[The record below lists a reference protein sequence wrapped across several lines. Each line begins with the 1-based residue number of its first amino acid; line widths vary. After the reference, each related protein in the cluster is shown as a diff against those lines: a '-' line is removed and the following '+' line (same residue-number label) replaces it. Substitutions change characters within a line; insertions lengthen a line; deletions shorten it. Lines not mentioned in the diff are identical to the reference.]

1 MGEGTLLEH
10 RPTSASILFV
20 HCRVYNNMF
29 LLSAA
34 AEVETETLETRRRH
48 SGDTAETHLGPIW
61 EAPETHWTHRRCIGD
76 ISETQPGHSRDVSW
90 IVKVFH
96 RIIWLRMVVD
106 MFRVQIVRPLN
117 KKIKKS
123 EQNGRLSETLIFN
136 VDYSFL
142 KSTSNAIW
150 VPEHKS

>member
-1 MGEGTLLEH
+1 MGEGTLLER

-29 LLSAA
+29 LLSVA

-48 SGDTAETHLGPIW
+48 SGDTAETHLGSTGDALDTLQMHWRHIW
-61 EAPETHWTHRRCIGD
+61 DTAGTQQRCIL
-76 ISETQPGHSRDVSW
+76 
-90 IVKVFH
+90 KVFH
-96 RIIWLRMVVD
+96 RIIWLRMIVD
-106 MFRVQIVRPLN
+106 MYRVQIVRPLN